1 MKTPRPIKQAIVYDN
16 CKMYAPDG
24 VLLANCSSKRM
35 KWYIKRNLA
44 IWVGENQFK
53 LLFEPNGNGNAS
65 DVPYMLEQRENRC
78 VICGTSE
85 DLTLH
90 HVVPSSFR
98 KHLPE
103 EYKSR
108 NHFDVVCC
116 CAKCHDQYERKANW
130 LRRSLIDSLVVVKKE
145 KQTPDP
151 EKLRLEKARRA
162 AQSLLERARRAAQAL
177 LRHYDQIPEEKR
189 LKLFQTLSEY
199 FGKQVAVENWKEC
212 VEQSNL
218 PKLVQIHVVPCSGS
232 PPSVDVYKAY
242 MERIG
247 DVFAFI
253 VMWRKHFLEHA
264 EPKFLSKDWLDNY
277 NKRMR

>member
-24 VLLANCSSKRM
+24 ALLANCSSKRM

-44 IWVGENQFK
+44 VRTGENQFK
-53 LLFEPNGNGNAS
+53 LLFEPNGNGNAT
-65 DVPYMLEQRENRC
+65 DVPYMLEERENRC
-78 VICGTSE
+78 VICGTLE

-108 NHFDVVCC
+108 NHFDVVCV
-116 CAKCHDQYERKANW
+116 CAKCHDQYERKANC
-130 LRRSLIDSLVVVKKE
+130 LRQSLIDSLVMIKRE

-151 EKLRLEKARRA
+151 EKLKAESVRKA
-162 AQSLLERARRAAQAL
+162 AQVL

-189 LKLFQTLSEY
+189 QRSFQILSERLN
-199 FGKQVAVENWKEC
+199 QPVTSENWKELI
-212 VEQSNL
+212 EQNNL
-218 PKLVQIHVVPCSGS
+218 SSTIHIQAVPGFSR
-232 PPSVDVYKAY
+232 PPSVDVYKVY
-242 MERIG
+242 MEKIG
-247 DVFAFI
+247 DLFAFI
-253 VMWRKHFLEHA
+253 VMWRKHFLEYA